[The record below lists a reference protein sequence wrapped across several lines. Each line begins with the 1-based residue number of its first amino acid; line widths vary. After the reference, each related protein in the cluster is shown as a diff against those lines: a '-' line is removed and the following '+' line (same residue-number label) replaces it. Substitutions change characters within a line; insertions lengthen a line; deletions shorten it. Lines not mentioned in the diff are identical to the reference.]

1 MGSMRS
7 ASVLALLVALVAS
20 GCGASSL
27 ADSETATE
35 AKAAAVATTEAVVET
50 TAAEPEPEPVEVEPA
65 ADNPGAWSTVD
76 AGAQQFAAELDHAS
90 QSIASC
96 ETDMAAGA
104 DFTACAGKAYQ
115 QIVDAATTLAGVIES
130 AVAQAGGDC
139 RAALDTMRTATQA
152 LIADYTDAIS
162 TTDWTSLDT
171 LRQRLGDDAQG
182 YADTALAAGATCA
195 G

>member
-35 AKAAAVATTEAVVET
+35 AKAAAAAPVTTEAAAPTTEAVET
-50 TAAEPEPEPVEVEPA
+50 TVAAAPES
-65 ADNPGAWSTVD
+65 DNPGAWSTVD

-104 DFTACAGKAYQ
+104 DFTECAGKAYQ
-115 QIVDAATTLAGVIES
+115 QIVDAATALAGVIDD
-130 AVAQAGGDC
+130 AATQADGDC
-139 RAALDTMRTATQA
+139 RAALATMGAATRTLVQDYSDS
-152 LIADYTDAIS
+152 IA

-171 LRQRLGDDAQG
+171 LREKLGGDTQA
-182 YADTALAAGATCA
+182 YAETALAAGATCA

>member
-1 MGSMRS
+1 MRH

-27 ADSETATE
+27 SDTETATE
-35 AKAAAVATTEAVVET
+35 AKAAAAAPVTTEAAAPVTTEAAVET
-50 TAAEPEPEPVEVEPA
+50 AAPEG
-65 ADNPGAWSTVD
+65 DNPGAWTTVD
-76 AGAQQFAAELDHAS
+76 AGAQAFAAQLDHS
-90 QSIASC
+90 TQSVATC
-96 ETDMAAGA
+96 QTDMAAGA
-104 DFTACAGKAYQ
+104 DFTACAGKAYRD
-115 QIVDAATTLAGVIES
+115 IVTAATTLAGVIES
-130 AVAQAGGDC
+130 ALAQAAGDC

-152 LIADYTDAIS
+152 LIADYTDAIT

-182 YADTALAAGATCA
+182 YADTALAAGASCA

>member
-1 MGSMRS
+1 MRH

-27 ADSETATE
+27 SDTETATE
-35 AKAAAVATTEAVVET
+35 AKAAAAPTTAEAVAPTTEAAPVET
-50 TAAEPEPEPVEVEPA
+50 AVEPEPAVDDA
-65 ADNPGAWSTVD
+65 GAWSAVD

-115 QIVDAATTLAGVIES
+115 QIVDAATTLAGVIEN
-130 AVAQAGGDC
+130 AVAQAGGEC